1 MFLKQQYENIRMES
15 GSMESTNIRTI
26 SIKRG
31 LTRLKTIKAQL
42 NDISSKIRK
51 YGAGSSKD
59 KFDFVDTR
67 TTRKKNHEEARKE
80 VASLYQQFDDLV
92 KEYSKI
98 KKAINKA
105 NLETT
110 ITIGEKVMTI
120 DDALTY
126 QRHIQDYVRNLVG
139 NYNRSVADA
148 EGKVNRYNISVN
160 VEGLSPSEREEELA
174 HVVYLVDPE
183 LIKEKDKFLI
193 EFLEELDGLID
204 EANVL
209 TQIEISED

>member
-1 MFLKQQYENIRMES
+1 ME
-15 GSMESTNIRTI
+15 TRTM

-105 NLETT
+105 NLETN
-110 ITIGEKVMTI
+110 ITVGGKTMSI

-126 QRHIQDYVRNLVG
+126 QRHIQEYVRTLV
-139 NYNRSVADA
+139 NQYNRSVADA
-148 EGKVNRYNISVN
+148 ESKVNRYNIGVN
-160 VEGLSPSEREEELA
+160 VEGLSPAEREEELA
-174 HVVYLVDPE
+174 SIVYLVDPKS
-183 LIKEKDKFLI
+183 IKEKDKFLV
-193 EFLEELDGLID
+193 EFLSELDGCID
-204 EANVL
+204 ESNVL
-209 TQIEISED
+209 TQIEILED

>member
-1 MFLKQQYENIRMES
+1 ME
-15 GSMESTNIRTI
+15 TRTM

-51 YGAGSSKD
+51 TGAGSSKD
-59 KFDFVDTR
+59 KFDFVETR
-67 TTRKKNHEEARKE
+67 TTIKKNHEEARKE
-80 VASLYQQFDDLV
+80 VASLYQKFDDLT
-92 KEYSKI
+92 KEFVKI
-98 KKAINKA
+98 KSAINKA
-105 NLETT
+105 NLTT
-110 ITIGEKVMTI
+110 NITIGDKVMTI

-126 QRHIQDYVRNLVG
+126 QRHIQDYVRSLVG

-148 EGKVNRYNISVN
+148 ENKVNRFNMGIN
-160 VEGLSPSEREEELA
+160 VEGLSPSEREQELA
-174 HVVYLVDPE
+174 SIVYLVEPE

-209 TQIEISED
+209 TQIEILED

>member
-1 MFLKQQYENIRMES
+1 
-15 GSMESTNIRTI
+15 MESTNIRTI